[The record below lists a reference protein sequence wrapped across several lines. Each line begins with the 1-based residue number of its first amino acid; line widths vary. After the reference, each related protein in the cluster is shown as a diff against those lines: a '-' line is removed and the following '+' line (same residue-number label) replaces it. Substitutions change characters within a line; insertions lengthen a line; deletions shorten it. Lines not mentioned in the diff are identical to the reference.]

1 MKLAI
6 SGKGGVGKTT
16 LTALLARLIAKEG
29 KRVLLVDADPNPN
42 LAMALGIRDTSKLVP
57 IARMSDLIAERT
69 GAKPGSW
76 GVFFKMNPKVDDL
89 PEKLS
94 IEVDGI
100 RLMIMGTVTSG
111 GAGCVCPESVM
122 LKALVTHLVLYR
134 DDFLIMDMEAGLEH
148 LGRATAA
155 KTDLLI
161 AVTEPSLRS
170 VETVRRIE
178 KLAGDIGIRRVGVVL
193 NKVRA
198 PDEVEMVKGS
208 IGELELLGY
217 LPFDEEIL
225 RADLE
230 GRMPYPDLSDV
241 PEGVVRIKDRILALA
256 G

>member
-1 MKLAI
+1 MKIAI

-57 IARMSDLIAERT
+57 IAQMSDLIAERT
-69 GAKPGSW
+69 GAKPGGW
-76 GVFFKMNPKVDDL
+76 GVFFRMNPKVDDL

-230 GRMPYPDLSDV
+230 GRIPYPDLSDV